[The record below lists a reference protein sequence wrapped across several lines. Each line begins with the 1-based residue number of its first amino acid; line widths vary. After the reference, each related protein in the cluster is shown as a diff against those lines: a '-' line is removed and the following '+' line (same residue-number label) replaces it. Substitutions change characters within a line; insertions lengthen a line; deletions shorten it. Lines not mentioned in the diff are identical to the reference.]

1 MNEIDVLSTVC
12 MMYSSRGRD
21 RQCSRE
27 QESSPRREREG
38 KRREE
43 KRD

>member
-12 MMYSSRGRD
+12 RMYRSRD

-27 QESSPRREREG
+27 QESRRAALEEREKG
-38 KRREE
+38 RED
-43 KRD
+43 K